1 MKHVDNWVDK
11 CITDWDAKEERGWKT
26 RWTMCITLCRGAE
39 MGELCQINGE
49 KIQGEMGA
57 KHKKQGGD

>member
-1 MKHVDNWVDK
+1 
-11 CITDWDAKEERGWKT
+11 
-26 RWTMCITLCRGAE
+26 

-57 KHKKQGGD
+57 KQKKQGGDSWFFV

>member
-1 MKHVDNWVDK
+1 
-11 CITDWDAKEERGWKT
+11 
-26 RWTMCITLCRGAE
+26 

-57 KHKKQGGD
+57 KQKNRAVTDWFFV

>member
-1 MKHVDNWVDK
+1 
-11 CITDWDAKEERGWKT
+11 
-26 RWTMCITLCRGAE
+26 

-57 KHKKQGGD
+57 KQKKQGGDCLVFRVIGP